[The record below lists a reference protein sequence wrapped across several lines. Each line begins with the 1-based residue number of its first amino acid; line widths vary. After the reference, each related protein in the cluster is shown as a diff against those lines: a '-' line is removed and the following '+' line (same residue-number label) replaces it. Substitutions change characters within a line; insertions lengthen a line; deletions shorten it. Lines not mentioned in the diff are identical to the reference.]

1 MWSNKENMDQHC
13 GRGVIMQPMR
23 ETLRWYGPDDPVSLD
38 NVKQTGATEVVS
50 ALHHIYDGSPW
61 SDADIARQ
69 KALVDASGLL
79 WKVVESIP
87 VHNQIKIAGPERA
100 KYIGWYKDT
109 IRACARQGITTICY
123 NFMPVVDWTRTDLTY
138 RMPSTG
144 YALRFDAVDFAA
156 YDLFVLRR
164 PRVAQDY
171 TNAQI
176 AAAET
181 RFKNLSE
188 EALNHI
194 ERILIAGLP
203 ASERKFDRTSF
214 LNALLEYEGI
224 SPDDLRA
231 NLRHFLN
238 EIVPVAQDSGVQM
251 CIHPDDPPF
260 SLYGLPRV
268 VSTAA
273 DARYILASP
282 DQMANGLTF
291 CTGSYGVRADND
303 LVAMIREFG
312 PRIHFLHLRNV
323 TREPDGSFHEADHL
337 GGSTDMPAVVIALMH
352 EQQRRQDAGRADW
365 QLPMRPDH
373 GHLLADDIGKA
384 RINPGYSLIGRL
396 KGLAELRGVMHGVM
410 AMEAAS

>member
-1 MWSNKENMDQHC
+1 ME
-13 GRGVIMQPMR
+13 PMR
-23 ETLRWYGPDDPVSLD
+23 ETLRWYGPGDPVTLD
-38 NVKQTGATEVVS
+38 HVKQTGASEVVS
-50 ALHHIYDGSPW
+50 ALHHIYDGSRW
-61 SDADIARQ
+61 SDADIAAQ
-69 KALVDASGLL
+69 KALVDASGLA
-79 WKVVESIP
+79 WRVVESIP
-87 VHNQIKIAGPERA
+87 VHNQIKIAGPDRGR
-100 KYIGWYKDT
+100 YVGWYKDT
-109 IRACARQGITTICY
+109 IRALARQGITTICY

-138 RMPSTG
+138 KMPSTG

-164 PRVAQDY
+164 PRVSADY
-171 TNAQI
+171 SNAQI

-181 RFKNLSE
+181 RFKDLSE
-188 EALNHI
+188 DDIARI

-203 ASERKFDRTSF
+203 ASERKFDRAGF
-214 LNALLEYEGI
+214 LDALLEYDGMTG
-224 SPDDLRA
+224 DDLRA

-238 EIVPVAQDSGVQM
+238 EIVPVAEESGVQM

-268 VSTAA
+268 VSTAS
-273 DARYILASP
+273 DVRIILAAP
-282 DQMANGLTF
+282 DTMANGLTF
-291 CTGSYGVRADND
+291 CTGSFGVRADND

-312 PRIHFLHLRNV
+312 PRIHFVHLRNV

-337 GGSTDMPAVVIALMH
+337 GGSTDMPAVVIALMQ
-352 EQQRRQDAGRADW
+352 EQARRKTAGRADW
-365 QLPMRPDH
+365 HIPLRPDH

-410 AMEAAS
+410 AMSAGQRP